1 MKIDNGI
8 CISYKLYKDNR
19 IVVFLPNPA
28 IPHFAKRSIAFDDV
42 FSLFLWVIYCYSH
55 LDFSAPQIVESLHS
69 HDESI
74 PCLECYP
81 LALILSFQG
90 HLKHMFYKGN
100 KDFGCL
106 TRGYKITMQN
116 EAIDK

>member
-1 MKIDNGI
+1 MV
-8 CISYKLYKDNR
+8 SVYFKLYKDNR

-28 IPHFAKRSIAFDDV
+28 IPHFAKRSITFDDV

-90 HLKHMFYKGN
+90 HLKHMFYRCK
-100 KDFGCL
+100 KDIGCL
-106 TRGYKITMQN
+106 TSENEIIMQN
-116 EAIDK
+116 QAIAQ